1 MRTDLFSC
9 IRQITV
15 KGALRLRDKQIEG
28 YHTHTHWLS
37 PFYSRNVLNENPVN
51 YEGMYAVYDESVI
64 KRSSEEDTAWAPLV
78 NLLEADIPLGDLVLT
93 VGVNVY
99 EQSSPYAKLCHFD
112 SQSAAMRLFHP
123 LECTII
129 LRESTSAIESDY
141 LIPTP

>member
-1 MRTDLFSC
+1 
-9 IRQITV
+9 
-15 KGALRLRDKQIEG
+15 
-28 YHTHTHWLS
+28 
-37 PFYSRNVLNENPVN
+37 
-51 YEGMYAVYDESVI
+51 MYAVYDESVI